1 MESDMKA
8 PTRRIGFAL
17 AAFLLTAALSCSS
30 APPAP
35 AVQPPA
41 ADTQP
46 IPPQPAPPPATP
58 APAPQTEALEP
69 EPPVQP
75 EPAMEEAI
83 HPAELAEAVKQ
94 EELPPEEEP
103 FDPTTITKEVFDTTK
118 TDVQKL
124 IERLNTIIRDKDY
137 ESWVTFLGPRYRAA
151 LSDNSFL
158 ERISA
163 STILRKQQII
173 LRELR
178 DYFIYVVVPSRAND
192 RVDDIEFIGQNR
204 VKAFTLDAKGRRL
217 RLYDLEKTPTGWQI
231 IN

>member
-1 MESDMKA
+1 MNSDMQA

-17 AAFLLTAALSCSS
+17 AAFILTAAFSCSS
-30 APPAP
+30 APPVVE
-35 AVQPPA
+35 AVPETNAVTSPPA
-41 ADTQP
+41 A
-46 IPPQPAPPPATP
+46 
-58 APAPQTEALEP
+58 
-69 EPPVQP
+69 EPPSRPVVVEQAEEQP
-75 EPAMEEAI
+75 EPVAEGEL
-83 HPAELAEAVKQ
+83 PAELVEVLPEIPLVAGKP
-94 EELPPEEEP
+94 EELPLEEEP
-103 FDPTTITKEVFDTTK
+103 FDPASITKEIFDTTK
-118 TDVQKL
+118 SDVQKL

-158 ERISA
+158 ERVSS
-163 STILRKQQII
+163 STVLRKQKIT

-217 RLYDLEKTPTGWQI
+217 RLYDLEKKPNGWEI